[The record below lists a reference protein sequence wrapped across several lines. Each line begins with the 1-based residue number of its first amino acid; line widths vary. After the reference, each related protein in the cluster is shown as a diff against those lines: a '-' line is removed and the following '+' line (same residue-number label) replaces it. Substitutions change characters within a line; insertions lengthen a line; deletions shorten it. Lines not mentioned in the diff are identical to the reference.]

1 MTKRI
6 FGSALCAMLLVGF
19 ANAANYDIDVTHSST
34 NFKIKHLSVSNVTGS
49 FDKFSGIVDIENGI
63 PKKIDTIINVD
74 SINTSNTA
82 RDNHLKQADFFDIAK
97 FPEMKFVMT
106 EFKKDGDNEGKI
118 IGNLTIKNVT
128 KPVTLN
134 YEFGGQSKNQK
145 GIQIVGFSLEGKIKR
160 SDFSFAPDT
169 STLTLGDEIKI
180 NIEVE
185 AAAK

>member
-1 MTKRI
+1 
-6 FGSALCAMLLVGF
+6 
-19 ANAANYDIDVTHSST
+19 
-34 NFKIKHLSVSNVTGS
+34 
-49 FDKFSGIVDIENGI
+49 
-63 PKKIDTIINVD
+63 
-74 SINTSNTA
+74 TSNTA

-106 EFKKDGDNEGKI
+106 EFKKDGDNEGKV

-160 SDFSFAPDT
+160 SDFNFAPDT